1 MSGVRGCQVSGVF
14 SCQVSGGES
23 HVSDGCQMSGGVRFC
38 QVSGVS
44 GQVLS
49 GGVMCQVVSGDLTRL
64 D

>member
-23 HVSDGCQMSGGVRFC
+23 QVSDGCQMSGGVRFC